1 MLGETWENTQKLG
14 EVKDSDEPLKRDL
27 LGDGRG
33 GEIRTR
39 DLLNP
44 IQAR

>member
-1 MLGETWENTQKLG
+1 MPGETWKNSENLG
-14 EVKDSDEPLKRDL
+14 ELKDSDKPLKRDL
-27 LGDGRG
+27 VGDGRG

>member
-1 MLGETWENTQKLG
+1 MLGETWGKHQKLG
-14 EVKDSDEPLKRDL
+14 EPKDSDKPLKRDL